1 MSIPKEDKMNKPT
14 SVSLV
19 IPVYNELRN
28 VAKLLERISTVLEG
42 NNMDFELIFV
52 DDHSTDGTY
61 EYLQRFAK
69 SKHVTLLLKQGKPG
83 KSYSLLEGFA
93 VARHEAVGMID
104 ADLQY
109 PPEAL
114 PEMLAKLQ
122 THDIVVA
129 NRKTYK
135 GSALR
140 RFMSRSFRIFFGTVL
155 FGLSTDIQSGLKVFR
170 REVVQTVQFDPSSG
184 WAFDLEFL
192 HRAREAGYKI
202 TDVAITFE
210 ERENGNSHVKILKTI
225 YEIGGNALTLRLKK
239 IAPQIIKPQ
248 NGTMIGAGIGYK
260 KNKYITHTT
269 LPHHASAMQTF
280 ILHQKI
286 FLFLLVGLI
295 IYGLV
300 TDPLATG
307 IISVAILSTVY
318 FIDVL
323 FNLYIILKSLY
334 NPQEIQVSDA
344 AIEKLND
351 ADLPVYTIL
360 CPLYRE
366 AHVIPHFLEAIDKI
380 DWPKDKLDVI
390 LLLEEDDPQAKFVVD
405 ANSPSYVRA
414 VIVPHSMPKTK
425 PKACNYGLSIARGE
439 YLVIFDAEDIP
450 DPDQLKKAYTVFQ
463 KQPREIIC
471 LQAKLNYY
479 NPHHNLLT
487 RFFTAEYSLWFDLT
501 LPGYQSLNTSLPL
514 GGTSN
519 HFRTEDL
526 RTLEGWDPFNVTEDA
541 DLGVRLF
548 RKGYRT
554 AIIDSTTLEEANSS
568 YRNWLRQRSRWI
580 KGYMQTYLVQMRSSF
595 TFAKEQKFHA
605 LLFQLTVG
613 GKLAFILINPFLWV
627 TTLAYF
633 TLYHFVGPAIEAF
646 YPPFVFYM
654 AVISLVFG
662 NFLFL
667 YYYMIGCA
675 RREQWALMKYVFF
688 IPIYWLMIS
697 IAGFMAFFQ
706 LIFKPHYWEKTVHGL
721 HLKKAAEQII
731 PQAIVATEEAESTV
745 VFPKNYKNSLVRRI
759 MGSKQFLGGSFLV
772 AASVLSNLGNLFYS
786 TYFGR
791 VLDPSTLSVVALVGS
806 LWSIAAI
813 TLNAV
818 GATTNYRAGFLDG
831 RYGKETAAAFW
842 SYIRKRTFKIAVA
855 LSVVWIA
862 LSPLFVSY
870 FQAENIYPFLVFVP
884 VWLLGFAYFVDHGY
898 LSGRLMFG
906 TLGVIVIFETTIKIL
921 SGLLLF
927 RIDPSYV
934 YLSIPLSFVGSFFM
948 GWALVI
954 WCNRSLTPKP
964 AEESKRFPK
973 KFFFVSVLTGL
984 STMSFL
990 TLDFILAKHYLSPDE
1005 AGAYALLSTVGK
1017 MVFFLGSLG
1026 NQFILPLI
1034 SHDEGAKRN
1043 SRKTFY
1049 LVLLATFALSGIGF
1063 VAFGVFGQRLLS
1075 QPFLFG
1081 ERIVPIYPY
1090 LIPFTFA
1097 MLCFTVSRAFVTY
1110 YLAKKAYLF
1119 PIVGSVLAF
1128 MQFALISFAHDSIQ
1142 AIVASMLIIGG
1153 LSLVLMIT
1161 MHIFEHQIR
1170 VVESNLLD
1178 LFGLFAREEKITSK
1192 KGMRILVFNWRDTKH
1207 VWAGGAEV
1215 YIHELAKR
1223 WVKDGNVVTMF
1234 SGNDTKHARSDM
1246 VDGIQVVRRGGFYTV
1261 YLWAFLYYTLRF
1273 SGKYDVIVDC
1283 ENGIP
1288 FFTPLYT
1295 RTPVVLLIHHIHQ
1308 DVFRKHLSF
1317 PLSSIARFA
1326 EAKVMPM
1333 LYKNSTVVTVSESSQ
1348 KAIAKMGLASIP
1360 DIHIVHN
1367 GVDHSDFEK
1376 QGKQDHPLFSYV
1388 GRLKPYKNIDIA
1400 IKAFAKVVVKY
1411 PLAKLVIV
1419 GEGEAFYGLSRLV
1432 EQLGLTDSV
1441 RFTGRVSDKVK
1452 VRIMA
1457 MSWAMLQ
1464 PSMVEGWGITVIE
1477 ANASGTP
1484 VIASDVS
1491 GLRDA
1496 IVDKKTG
1503 FLVPLGNTDFFA
1515 SAMIKIIEDSKL
1527 RHSFSKEAYV
1537 WSKTF
1542 DWNQSADKFWEI
1554 LKMQQNKQ
1562 SPKTSVRP
1570 MLVINK

>member
-1 MSIPKEDKMNKPT
+1 VNKPK
-14 SVSLV
+14 SLSLV
-19 IPVYNELRN
+19 IPVYNELKN
-28 VAKLLERISTVLEG
+28 VAKLLERISDVFERHDI
-42 NNMDFELIFV
+42 DFELIFV

-61 EYLQRFAK
+61 EYLQRFAR
-69 SKHVTLLLKQGKPG
+69 SKHVTLLEKKGKPG
-83 KSYSLLEGFA
+83 KSYSLIEGFA
-93 VARHEAVGMID
+93 VARHEYVGMID

-114 PEMLAKLQ
+114 PEMIGKLA

-129 NRKTYK
+129 NRKKYK
-135 GSALR
+135 GSPLR
-140 RFMSRSFRIFFGTVL
+140 RFMSRSFKSFFGNML

-170 REVVQTVQFDPSSG
+170 KEVVKTILFEPKSG
-184 WAFDLEFL
+184 WSFDLEFL
-192 HRAREAGYKI
+192 HRSREAGYKI

-210 ERENGNSHVKILKTI
+210 ERENGNSHVKILKTV
-225 YEIGGNALTLRLKK
+225 YEIGSSALALRLKK
-239 IAPQIIKPQ
+239 IHPQIIKPT

-260 KNKYITHTT
+260 KQKYITHTT
-269 LPHHASAMQTF
+269 LPHHLSAMQTF
-280 ILHQKI
+280 LFGQKV
-286 FLFLLVGLI
+286 FLFALLAVIVFGLI
-295 IYGLV
+295 
-300 TDPLATG
+300 TNPLQTG
-307 IISVAILSTVY
+307 IITVAVLSTVY

-334 NPQEIQVSDA
+334 SPQEISVSPA
-344 AIEKLND
+344 AIDKLKD
-351 ADLPVYTIL
+351 SDLPVYTIL
-360 CPLYRE
+360 CPLYKE

-380 DWPKDKLDVI
+380 DWPKDKLDVV
-390 LLLEEDDPQAKFVVD
+390 LLLEEDDPQAKFVVE

-439 YLVIFDAEDIP
+439 YLVIYDAEDIP
-450 DPDQLKKAYTVFQ
+450 DPDQLKKAYAVFQ
-463 KQPREIIC
+463 KQPKEIVC

-519 HFRTEDL
+519 HFRTKDL
-526 RTLEGWDPFNVTEDA
+526 RTMEGWDPFNVTEDA

-554 AIIDSTTLEEANSS
+554 AIIDSTTLEEANSNFK
-568 YRNWLRQRSRWI
+568 NWIRQRSRWI

-595 TFAKEQKFHA
+595 TFAREQRHHA

-627 TTLAYF
+627 TTIAYF
-633 TLYHFVGPAIEAF
+633 TLYQFVGPSIEAF
-646 YPPFVFYM
+646 YPPLVFYM

-675 RREQWALMKYVFF
+675 RREQWALMKYVFL
-688 IPIYWLMIS
+688 IPLYWLMIS

-706 LIFKPHYWEKTVHGL
+706 LLFKPHYWEKTIHGL
-721 HLKKAAEQII
+721 HLKANVLKVI
-731 PQAIVATEEAESTV
+731 PDVVVATEEVESITI
-745 VFPKNYKNSLVRRI
+745 FPKDYKKSFVRRI
-759 MGSKQFLGGSFLV
+759 LSSKQFFGGSFLV
-772 AASVLSNLGNLFYS
+772 VASVLGNLGNLFFS

-791 VLDPSTLSVVALVGS
+791 VLDPATLSIVALVGS
-806 LWSIAAI
+806 FWSIAAI

-842 SYIRKRTFKIAVA
+842 SYIRKRTFRAAVLISILWVA
-855 LSVVWIA
+855 LSPFLVN
-862 LSPLFVSY
+862 Y
-870 FQAENIYPFLVFVP
+870 FQAESIYPFLVFLP

-906 TLGVIVIFETTIKIL
+906 VLGVIVILEVLIKVVL
-921 SGLLLF
+921 GLLIYQF
-927 RIDPSYV
+927 DPAYV
-934 YLSIPLSFVGSFFM
+934 YLSVPLSFVASFFI
-948 GWALVI
+948 GWALVVWKNKDI
-954 WCNRSLTPKP
+954 VHKHV
-964 AEESKRFPK
+964 EEVRHFPK
-973 KFFFVSVLTGL
+973 KFFLVSVLTGL

-990 TLDFILAKHYLSPDE
+990 TLDFILAKHYLVPDE
-1005 AGAYALLSTVGK
+1005 AGTYALLSTVGK

-1026 NQFILPLI
+1026 NQFILPLV
-1034 SHDEGAKRN
+1034 SHDEGAKKN

-1049 LVLLATFALSGIGF
+1049 YVLIATFLLSGSGF
-1063 VAFGVFGQRLLS
+1063 LAFGLFGSIVLT

-1081 ERIVPIYPY
+1081 ERVVSIIPY

-1119 PIVGSVLAF
+1119 PIVSSVLALL
-1128 MQFALISFAHDSIQ
+1128 QFGLISYAHDSIQ
-1142 AIVASMLIIGG
+1142 AIVASMLIVGG
-1153 LSLVLMIT
+1153 LNLVLMIT
-1161 MHIFEHQIR
+1161 MHIFEHPIS
-1170 VVESNLLD
+1170 VIESNLLD
-1178 LFGLFAREEKITSK
+1178 FFGLFAKEDKKSQK
-1192 KGMRILVFNWRDTKH
+1192 KGMRILIFNWRDTKH

-1223 WVKDGNVVTMF
+1223 WVKDGSTVTMF
-1234 SGNDTKHARSDM
+1234 CGNDTKHARSEV
-1246 VDGIQVVRRGGFYTV
+1246 VDGVHIVRRGGFYTV
-1261 YLWAFLYYTLRF
+1261 YLWAFLYYVLRF
-1273 SGKYDVIVDC
+1273 RGKYDTIIDC

-1288 FFTPLYT
+1288 FFTPLYAGI
-1295 RTPVVLLIHHIHQ
+1295 PVVLLIHHIHQ
-1308 DVFRKHLSF
+1308 DVFRKHLIF
-1317 PLSSIARFA
+1317 PLSVIAQFA
-1326 EAKVMPM
+1326 EAKMMP
-1333 LYKNSTVVTVSESSQ
+1333 LIYKHSTVVTVSESSQ
-1348 KAIAKMGLASIP
+1348 KAIAKMGLAKQSE
-1360 DIHIVHN
+1360 IHIVHN
-1367 GVDHSDFEK
+1367 GVDHNDFERLAK
-1376 QGKQDHPLFSYV
+1376 QEFPLFSYV
-1388 GRLKPYKNIDIA
+1388 GRLKPYKNIDVA
-1400 IKAFAKVVVKY
+1400 IKAFAKVVVTY
-1411 PLAKLVIV
+1411 PFAKLVIV
-1419 GEGEAFYGLSRLV
+1419 GDGEAYPSLAKLVKELGLS
-1432 EQLGLTDSV
+1432 DSV
-1441 RFTGRVSDKVK
+1441 RFTGRVTDRVK
-1452 VRIMA
+1452 VRILS

-1503 FLVPLGNTDFFA
+1503 MLVQLGNVDAFA
-1515 SAMIKIIEDSKL
+1515 GAIMSIIENTKL
-1527 RHSFSKEAYV
+1527 RQAYAREAFI
-1537 WSKTF
+1537 WSKSF
-1542 DWNQSADKFWEI
+1542 DWDESAVKFGEI
-1554 LKMQQNKQ
+1554 LRRQQKKKRAVVVN
-1562 SPKTSVRP
+1562 P
-1570 MLVINK
+1570 VIAVHK